1 MLDVLIVGGGPAGL
15 NAALVLGRARR
26 NVLVCDAGEPRNSKS
41 GGVHGFLTRDG
52 VAPGDMRR
60 IGREELHSYPSV
72 RLEEAWVT
80 DVGHNGSH
88 FEATLERG
96 GRVASRKLLLAPGVE
111 PKLPP
116 LERARELYGRGLF
129 DCPYCDGWE
138 LRDQPIA
145 IYGRGERA
153 KAFALQLL
161 GWTSDI
167 VICSDGP
174 AEFGA
179 CDREE
184 VGHLGIR
191 IVEDRL
197 AELESDGE
205 LLTAIRFA
213 DGRRFARRAL
223 FFVAGS
229 PEPSPLLRKFGCEFD
244 DKGNVL
250 TGSCET
256 TTVPGLYVAGDA
268 SRRIDFAIVAAAE
281 GAMAAVS
288 INRELL
294 AEDLDRRR
302 RETVE
307 ISSGPRAAGGLS

>member
-15 NAALVLGRARR
+15 SAALVLGRALRS
-26 NVLVCDAGEPRNSKS
+26 VLVCDAGEPRNSGS
-41 GGVHGFLTRDG
+41 RGVHGFLTRDG
-52 VAPGDMRR
+52 VAPDDLRR
-60 IGREELHSYPSV
+60 IGREQLRSYPNV
-72 RLEEAWVT
+72 RVEEASVV
-80 DVGHNGSH
+80 DIGRAGSY
-88 FEATLERG
+88 FEAALERG
-96 GRVASRKLLLAPGVE
+96 HRIASRKLLLAPGVE

-138 LRDQPIA
+138 LRGQPIA
-145 IYGRGERA
+145 VYGRGEKA
-153 KAFALQLL
+153 KAFAQQLL

-174 AEFGA
+174 AELGPGDRGELGA
-179 CDREE
+179 
-184 VGHLGIR
+184 LGIA
-191 IVEDRL
+191 VLEDRL
-197 AELESDGE
+197 ARLESDGE
-205 LLTAIRFA
+205 LLTAIGFA
-213 DGRRFARRAL
+213 DGRRLVRRAL
-223 FFVAGS
+223 FFVTGS
-229 PEPSPLLRKFGCEFD
+229 PEPSPLLRRLGCEFD
-244 DKGNVL
+244 EQGSVL

-256 TTVPGLYVAGDA
+256 TGIPGLYVAGDA

-302 RETVE
+302 RQAAE
-307 ISSGPRAAGGLS
+307 ISAGPCATEGLS

>member
-1 MLDVLIVGGGPAGL
+1 VIDVLIVGGGPAGL
-15 NAALVLGRARR
+15 SAALVLGRARR
-26 NVLVCDAGEPRNSKS
+26 SVLICDAGEPRNGNSR
-41 GGVHGFLTRDG
+41 GVHGYLTRDG
-52 VAPGDMRR
+52 IAPGDMRR
-60 IGREELHSYPSV
+60 IGREELRSYQDI
-72 RLEEAWVT
+72 RLEEEWVT
-80 DVGHNGSH
+80 DIRRDGPH
-88 FEATLERG
+88 FEAMLGRG
-96 GRVASRKLLLAPGVE
+96 RRVASRKLLLAPGVE

-116 LERARELYGRGLF
+116 LERVRELYGRGLF

-153 KAFALQLL
+153 KTFAQQLL
-161 GWTSDI
+161 GWTSDV

-184 VGHLGIR
+184 LGHLGIR

-197 AELESDGE
+197 MELESDGE

-213 DGRRFARRAL
+213 DGRRLARRAL

-229 PEPSPLLRKFGCEFD
+229 PEPSPLLRKLGCELD
-244 DKGNVL
+244 DKGNCR
-250 TGSCET
+250 TGRGET

-302 RETVE
+302 HETVE
-307 ISSGPRAAGGLS
+307 ISAGPRAAGGLS